1 MKTSVKLF
9 RLSKLAMVIGAVSMA
24 GSSHAV
30 YNIYKKNGL
39 SLDINGQVDIQATKK
54 DQQHNVLFDADGYDW
69 YRSGTGVY
77 RSSVNQSYNLDS
89 TDKKPRLNQTSGVS
103 YVEFR
108 ASQELPYDWRVT
120 GNVGL
125 GYSDSRDMYLN
136 NSSISFDKKNQGAI
150 SVGRQYLHT
159 NYVNRTGTDTP
170 LDIFSSSALRLDYYG
185 IKGLHTS
192 AYYSFTGI
200 NDVREEDN
208 SGLKSG
214 FGASVSYRY
223 PFANNQSVRVAAGY
237 SQNKANPAA
246 SLTTYSSNYTQN
258 GRTIYRTMSGSWVE
272 NPLNRYPEKTQGAAV
287 SLEYQAGPFLIAAD
301 AGRKKESMSDQLVPV
316 NYTTNQT
323 TRAVTPN
330 EYAFGTPLDNK
341 KTDYL
346 GAKIAYDINP
356 VVQVSAGYGVKKTK
370 STLKEGA
377 DPLYATTAR
386 TGTAAAFSYVDGDET
401 YLFDKAKS
409 KEAYAQIDYRI
420 RPNVR
425 LYTRYDREKTTYQ
438 VAGTDYAEAKDANVR
453 AGVVFSF

>member
-1 MKTSVKLF
+1 MKTSTKLF
-9 RLSKLAMVIGAVSMA
+9 RLSKLAMVVGTVGLAT
-24 GSSHAV
+24 SSQAV

-69 YRSGTGVY
+69 YRSGTTSRTSLVDT
-77 RSSVNQSYNLDS
+77 SYNLTN

-150 SVGRQYLHT
+150 SIGRQYLHT

-223 PFANNQSVRVAAGY
+223 PFADNQSVRVAAGY
-237 SQNKANPAA
+237 SQNKANPAY
-246 SLTTYSSNYTQN
+246 SNTTYTGLNSSGRNTVFQNY
-258 GRTIYRTMSGSWVE
+258 GWVE
-272 NPLNRYPEKTQGAAV
+272 NTLNRYPEKTQGAAV

-301 AGRKKESMSDQLVPV
+301 AGRKKESMSDQRVPLDS
-316 NYTTNQT
+316 NTTT
-323 TRAVTPN
+323 
-330 EYAFGTPLDNK
+330 YGTVLDNK
-341 KTDYL
+341 KTDYV
-346 GAKIAYDINP
+346 GAKFAYDINP
-356 VVQVSAGYGVKKTK
+356 VVQISTGYGVKKTK

-377 DPLYATTAR
+377 KPLFATWPANR
-386 TGTAAAFSYVDGDET
+386 LEGFSYVDGDEL

-409 KEAYAQIDYRI
+409 KEIYAQIDYRI

-438 VAGTDYAEAKDANVR
+438 VANTDYAETKDANVR